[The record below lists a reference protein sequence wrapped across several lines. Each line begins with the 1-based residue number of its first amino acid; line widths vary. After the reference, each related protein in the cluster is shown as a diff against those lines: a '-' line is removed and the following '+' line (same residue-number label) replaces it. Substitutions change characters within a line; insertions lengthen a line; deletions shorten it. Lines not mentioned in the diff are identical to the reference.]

1 MLKFGFSSQS
11 GGGVYVGLEELDEVG
26 LLDADDVSE
35 ALEEAESD
43 ACSLMDASCELALDS
58 LDVWVV
64 MKRRR
69 RRAGRI
75 GR

>member
-11 GGGVYVGLEELDEVG
+11 GGGVDVGLDGFDVVG

-43 ACSLMDASCELALDS
+43 ACSLMDASGELVLDS
-58 LDVWVV
+58 LGVWVV
-64 MKRRR
+64 TERRSGS
-69 RRAGRI
+69 AGRI
-75 GR
+75 GL